1 MATNI
6 TSAQL
11 DFEQIKSSL
20 KTHFANKTEFSD
32 YDFETSGLSNI
43 LDVLAYNT
51 HLNGLVANFATN
63 ESFLNTAQL
72 RSSVVSHAEGLGY
85 RPASSNASESTI
97 TASIDLSAV
106 GSRPGSIS
114 LPIGTV
120 FTASNDSETHTFNN
134 KSTVTANDLSGVYTF
149 EDIVVY
155 EGVSKTKTFL
165 VDSLS
170 AYQTY
175 VIPDETIDTNS
186 LEVRVYNSP
195 TSSVFS
201 TYTFLDDAIQV
212 SATTEYY
219 DIREAPNG
227 YYEINFGDGKSFGK
241 APPVGGKILVTYD
254 SVTGSKANGS
264 TTFTASNPLNVN
276 GIDYPISVGS
286 QIASHSGSERETIES
301 IKLLAPIQF
310 SAQQRL
316 VTSSDYRGVI
326 LSRFSSV
333 HDVAVWGGE
342 QNVPIDYGK
351 VYISLLFA
359 SGTTDAA
366 KKIVKD
372 KIKSIFTDNL
382 SVMSIDNVFVEP
394 NTSYIELTTEFYYNE
409 GLTKKTTTSLETL
422 VDSYNSTYFT
432 NNLGK
437 FSSKFRRSP
446 LLTGIDN
453 VDRSILSSKIDLK
466 IQQRFSPT
474 LGTSK
479 SYQLNFPVSLEAF
492 NAENYII
499 QSSEFTYRGNI
510 CIFRNKL
517 SSNKIEIF
525 VPGTG
530 TVLETGI
537 GSYDNINGV
546 LILNTFAPDT
556 ILGGLT
562 EIKVS
567 AKPQNQAVISPL
579 RNYIITLDTGASRS
593 YGNVE
598 YSSQKIV
605 L

>member
-20 KTHFANKTEFSD
+20 KTHFANKSEFSD

-85 RPASSNASESTI
+85 RPTSSNASESTI
-97 TASIDLSAV
+97 TVSIDLSAV
-106 GSRPGSIS
+106 GTRPSSIS

-120 FTASNDSETHTFNN
+120 FTASNDSETYTFTN
-134 KSTVTANDLSGVYTF
+134 KSTTTASDLSGIYTF

-165 VDSLS
+165 VDSLN

-175 VIPDETIDTNS
+175 VIPDESIDTNS
-186 LEVRVYNSP
+186 LEVRVYNTP
-195 TSSVFS
+195 TSSAFS
-201 TYTFLDDAIQV
+201 TYTFLDNAIEV

-227 YYEINFGDGKSFGK
+227 HYEINFGDGKSFGK

-254 SVTGSKANGS
+254 SVTGSSANGS
-264 TTFTASNPLNVN
+264 INFAATNPLNVN
-276 GIDYPISVGS
+276 GVNYTISVGS
-286 QIASHSGSERETIES
+286 QIPSHSGAEKETIES

-316 VTSSDYRGVI
+316 VTPLDYKGMI
-326 LSRFSSV
+326 LSRFATV
-333 HDVAVWGGE
+333 TDVAVWGGE
-342 QNVPIDYGK
+342 QNIPIDYGK

-366 KKIVKD
+366 KDIVKN
-372 KIKSIFTDNL
+372 KIKTIFTDNL

-394 NTSYIELTTEFYYNE
+394 QISYIELTTEFYYNE
-409 GLTKKTTTSLETL
+409 GLTKKTTTSLQTL
-422 VDSYNSTYFT
+422 VDSYISTYFT

-446 LLTGIDN
+446 LLTGIDD
-453 VDRSILSSKIDLK
+453 VDRSILSSKIDIK

-474 LGTSK
+474 LGSSN
-479 SYQLNFPVSLEAF
+479 SYQLNFPVSLEPF
-492 NAENYII
+492 SGEKYII
-499 QSSEFTYRGNI
+499 ESSQFTYRGNT

-525 VPGTG
+525 VPSNGTI
-530 TVLETGI
+530 LETGI
-537 GSYDNINGV
+537 GSYDNLNGT

-556 ILGGLT
+556 IVGGLT

-567 AKPQNQAVISPL
+567 AIPQNQAVISPL
-579 RNYIITLDTGASRS
+579 RNYVITLDTGASRS

-598 YSSQKIV
+598 FSTQKIV